1 MHHLIFSIS
10 ALLGTDIV
18 LKDGITVGTLEDVIC
33 NKDSGRITYLMISA
47 GPYVGRDGELYALH
61 HSYFYLNGDDE
72 VLIFDPNTG
81 TDDASFYI
89 DLPDHYDEATV
100 HDFTRF
106 SSVVLTHL
114 TSASHRSDND

>member
-10 ALLGTDIV
+10 ALLGTEIV
-18 LKDGITVGTLEDVIC
+18 LKDGVTVGTLKDVIC

-47 GPYVGRDGELYALH
+47 DPNTGQSRELYALH

-89 DLPDHYDEATV
+89 DLPDHYDDATV
-100 HDFTRF
+100 HDFTHF
-106 SSVVLTHL
+106 SSVVLPRL